1 MIRIGAQLLMF
12 TILLLNVQ
20 QIHSEEVDDHDD
32 DSVMDGEWKQGVSME
47 EKRRNSANE
56 ESDLN
61 DDEQDAPDSE
71 EEEKLGRYPR
81 SAHAFAGR
89 RRRLYAGG
97 RSGRRRR
104 RRSWWR

>member
-20 QIHSEEVDDHDD
+20 QIYSEEVDDHDD
-32 DSVMDGEWKQGVSME
+32 DSVMDGEWREDMSTE
-47 EKRRNSANE
+47 EKRRNSASE

-61 DDEQDAPDSE
+61 DNEQDAFDSE

-81 SAHAFAGR
+81 SAHMSARR

-97 RSGRRRR
+97 RSGRGR
-104 RRSWWR
+104 RRSWWG